1 MQNFKNKLYNYE
13 AAPPEQLWDDI
24 VEQIQNEKVI
34 DLRLN
39 PRPRLLFYSATAAAS
54 IIIVLFA
61 SLFIK
66 HHEENNRTDQQ
77 KAALLAQ
84 KNSDS
89 IRLNHQLLEAI
100 IHNPQ
105 EKKAIISGSSAEVT
119 KKKYLTIA
127 GPEGQ
132 PVKISPKVATLIL
145 YADNE
150 FPPRPI
156 WSNKIC
162 KWQEIMLSSTVS
174 PTSANLVDLIQ
185 MAASSDH
192 LE

>member
-39 PRPRLLFYSATAAAS
+39 RRPRLLFYSATAAAS